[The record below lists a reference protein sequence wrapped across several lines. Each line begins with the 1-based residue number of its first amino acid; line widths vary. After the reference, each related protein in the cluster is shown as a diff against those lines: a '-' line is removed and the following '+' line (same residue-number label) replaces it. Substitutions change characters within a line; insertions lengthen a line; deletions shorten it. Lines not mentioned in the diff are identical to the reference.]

1 MTSRVESDAKNETDL
16 ASDAAAEVVKDAVKE
31 ETASEQPSP
40 SFFQVTMSV
49 LAAALGVQ
57 TDKNRERDFSQSSPL
72 PYIVGG
78 LLFTVL
84 FVLTIAGVVML
95 VLPD

>member
-1 MTSRVESDAKNETDL
+1 MTSQAESDI
-16 ASDAAAEVVKDAVKE
+16 KE
-31 ETASEQPSP
+31 KTEAREHATNSGEDQAMPEQSSP

-57 TDKNRERDFSQSSPL
+57 SDKNRERDFSQSSPL

-78 LLFTVL
+78 LLFTIL